1 MHVER
6 FDKDAFASALSR
18 LGLARLVPA
27 LDTTQRWDRELS
39 GDEQLTLAFV
49 RALLQA
55 PPWIM
60 IDDTLRS
67 LDGDTLERFMETLA
81 HELHHTG
88 VIHIGGGQARNPLF
102 SRTLHLI
109 KAPSTHVVGIPDTD
123 RGPTL
128 GQ

>member
-1 MHVER
+1 
-6 FDKDAFASALSR
+6 
-18 LGLARLVPA
+18 
-27 LDTTQRWDRELS
+27 
-39 GDEQLTLAFV
+39 
-49 RALLQA
+49 
-55 PPWIM
+55 
-60 IDDTLRS
+60 LRS